1 MSPMIAACGL
11 DCALCDIQR
20 ASDDPALA
28 QEIIDWFD
36 RELDVE
42 VKPEDIH
49 CDSCKGDRTNH
60 WSPDCWILK
69 CCVDD
74 KGLDFCHQCLDF
86 PCQELSD
93 WAEKSQKYTEAFE
106 RLKRMSVTGEA

>member
-1 MSPMIAACGL
+1 MSYMIAACGL
-11 DCALCDIQR
+11 DCTLCDIRQAR
-20 ASDDPALA
+20 DDSSLA

-36 RELDVE
+36 EELDVE
-42 VKPEDIH
+42 IKSDDLH
-49 CDSCKGDRTNH
+49 CDWCKGDRANH

-74 KGLDFCHQCLDF
+74 KGLDFCCDCMDF

-93 WAEKSQKYTEAFE
+93 WAEKNQKYTDAFE
-106 RLKRMSVTGEA
+106 RLKRMSARGEA